1 MEKNFKVL
9 IGALAGVIVVLVGV
23 LIYVWVDRN
32 SMINDL
38 TVDKETLTA
47 EMVQLQEDYSNLSST
62 NDTLNNELMLERE
75 KVAQLLER
83 VKKTEANNRAKL
95 RKYEKELGTL
105 RSIMRGYIKQIDSL
119 NTLNTT
125 LRKEAAVAK
134 KEARESRN
142 RYENLKTTTED
153 LGKQVELG
161 SVVKGRGVSMI
172 AVTETGKETERSS
185 RTAKLKACLNLVE
198 NALAKKGPRT
208 VYIRV
213 KGPDGILMTSGQQQ
227 LFTSAGEQMIYSASR
242 QVDYQGA
249 EVEVCVFFD
258 SGSGYTKGVY
268 TVDAYTTEGKLGS
281 ADLLLK

>member
-142 RYENLKTTTED
+142 RYENLKSTTED